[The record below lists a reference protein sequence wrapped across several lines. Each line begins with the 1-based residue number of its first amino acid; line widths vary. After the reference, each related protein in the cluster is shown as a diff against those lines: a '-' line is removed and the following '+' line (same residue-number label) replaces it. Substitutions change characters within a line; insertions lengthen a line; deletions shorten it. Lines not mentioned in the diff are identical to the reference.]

1 MHANLRRIN
10 ARQQGLIRHLEHR
23 KIALQG
29 AQTESYEL
37 RGKIQAINREGSE
50 GLSHSDM

>member
-29 AQTESYEL
+29 AQTESYESK
-37 RGKIQAINREGSE
+37 GQNSGDK
-50 GLSHSDM
+50 